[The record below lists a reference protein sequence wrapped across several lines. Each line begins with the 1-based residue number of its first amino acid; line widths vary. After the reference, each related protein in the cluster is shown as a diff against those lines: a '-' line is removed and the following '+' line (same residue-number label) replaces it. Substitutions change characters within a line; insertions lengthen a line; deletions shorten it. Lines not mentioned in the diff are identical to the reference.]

1 MKNLV
6 TDIIKILFE
15 PFAVGALMAIISS
28 LLFYR
33 KKCTA
38 WFLTLSGAVI
48 FAVAWRI
55 VCFPVMRS
63 SRYSMILIFPA
74 LIFLAWFCLKFGVLL
89 RRYWPESWG
98 GDWRNLFC
106 RLLPGLCVIG
116 LSCACLGQ
124 ILHFDFYGN
133 WLPEIVSVYQKHA
146 SSADTLYVQG
156 EERRLA
162 FYAGKPMQSLRLLP
176 DKPFT
181 EYLPEYLQQKKNIPG
196 THYFFFVRRKGQPE
210 PTTEC
215 LQLSAGDGSWKI
227 LARRFTSRRNNKEFI
242 LALFEPGCPNIE
254 EWNKPIPAMPAEN
267 LYKRIG
273 GFETPLSAQQQKR
286 EEVRFKKLG
295 IKEYS
300 DLTDKLF
307 PYGVWLGMTAA
318 DQKNP
323 PVVRLREETALY
335 GKYSLYVD
343 ARSPRRPAGFNL
355 SYVFKKYSYSF
366 FVRGEGKSHSYF
378 VLRWIQ
384 ILPHPAKRE
393 TVEQAFFEIKPG
405 KVYRIFGKL
414 PKNVRSVPRSYYC
427 PVLWTTG
434 NLTLDQFSV
443 VPLKENKISDTKE
456 GK

>member
-38 WFLTLSGAVI
+38 WYLALSGAVV

-124 ILHFDFYGN
+124 ILHFNFYGN

-196 THYFFFVRRKGQPE
+196 KHYFFFVRRKGQPE

-227 LARRFTSRRNNKEFI
+227 LARHFTSRRNNKEFI

-273 GFETPLSAQQQKR
+273 GFETPLSAQQRKR

-295 IKEYS
+295 IKEYF
-300 DLTDKLF
+300 DLSQRPL
-307 PYGVWLGMTAA
+307 PEGWWLGLYSYHIKHTP
-318 DQKNP
+318 DF
-323 PVVRLREETALY
+323 RLINNHPLAE
-335 GKYSLYVD
+335 KYSLRID
-343 ARSPRRPAGFNL
+343 SGKNFAGFYAF
-355 SYVFKKYSYSF
+355 YVYKSCHFSF
-366 FVRGEGKSHSYF
+366 FVRNDGTNEA
-378 VLRWIQ
+378 VLHFIIGGRNTKLKKYQ
-384 ILPHPAKRE
+384 ENGRL
-393 TVEQAFFEIKPG
+393 FFHLKPG
-405 KVYRIFGKL
+405 KTYRISGNVKIE
-414 PKNVRSVPRSYYC
+414 KNPVELRNFC
-427 PVLWTTG
+427 PIFQVKGCVLI
-434 NLTLDQFSV
+434 DQISL
-443 VPLKENKISDTKE
+443 VPLETVR
-456 GK
+456 